1 MALVVPETVLKAC
14 PIFKGFTDTGIAIF
28 ASIAVP
34 RAFPKGSQL
43 FTEGKMG
50 ESLLIVGEG
59 TVRLSAKSPTGEE
72 ISLGDVGAGEPLG
85 ELALVQKGERLCSAT
100 AMTDV
105 AALEIRH
112 ADFQKLLI
120 QKPQACVKLLM
131 GIVAFFG
138 QKARDNR
145 DMLRTL
151 VGKAPTA

>member
-1 MALVVPETVLKAC
+1 MAIVPETVLKAC

-43 FTEGKMG
+43 FAEGKVG
-50 ESLLIVGEG
+50 ESMLIVGDG
-59 TVRLSAKSPTGEE
+59 TVRLSAKNQGGEE
-72 ISLGDVGAGEPLG
+72 ISLGDVGSGEPLG

-105 AALEIRH
+105 SALEIRH

-131 GIVAFFG
+131 GIVVYFG

-145 DMLRTL
+145 EMLRTL
-151 VGKAPTA
+151 VGKAPAA